1 MFENNSDRPSSA
13 SEQENRRQIRRFLVI
28 GLISVATDYL
38 VYLFLCGPLFLI
50 TSVAKGLSYVA
61 GMAVGYAGNKYWTFG
76 STRRSAAEPVAY
88 VAVYAVTLV
97 VNIMVNSAVLGT
109 LGWSLL
115 AFLVATATTMVL
127 NFLGL
132 RLIAFRTGINERL
145 AAEGARLRGPH
156 TPPVR
161 QGAPTIDGRQR

>member
-28 GLISVATDYL
+28 GLISVTTDYL

-132 RLIAFRTGINERL
+132 RFIAFRTGIQERI

-156 TPPVR
+156 TSPVR
-161 QGAPTIDGRQR
+161 QGAPTINGRSR